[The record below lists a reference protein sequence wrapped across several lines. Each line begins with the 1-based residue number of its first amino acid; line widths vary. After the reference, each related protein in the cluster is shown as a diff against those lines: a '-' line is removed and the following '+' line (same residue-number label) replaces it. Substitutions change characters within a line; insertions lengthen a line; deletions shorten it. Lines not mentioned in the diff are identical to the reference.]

1 MEDMSMKMRSVLAAL
16 LALVMLLGVVGV
28 AAADEKTTV
37 SFWETF
43 TDAQHEYLVKAAA
56 DFNASQDKYTVEIQQ
71 QPTKGFTSNVYTAVV
86 NGVGPDIIFNYASEA
101 SKYVSAG
108 LVANLDEYIY
118 DEEIGIEN
126 FDDLKL
132 IASRYASHLKLDPND
147 YEGSLQQ
154 YRHYMTISYISGYL
168 IEKTLSVD
176 NLFVMMMIFT
186 SFGVDKKDY
195 QHVLNWGILGA
206 IVLRFVFIFAG
217 AALISRFAWI
227 LLVFGGFLVYSGA
240 KMFLNRNK
248 KEEIN
253 ALEHPVVKFMQKRLH
268 LGPLVMTV
276 VFIEFCDLIF
286 AFDSIPA
293 VFSVSLDPFVV
304 FFSNIFAI
312 LGLRALFFLLAAI
325 ADKFRYLK
333 VGVSVLLVFIGVKML
348 IHDFFEIDAVSS
360 LVFIILVLLVSIG
373 ASVVIP
379 QKQEALVNTK

>member
-1 MEDMSMKMRSVLAAL
+1 
-16 LALVMLLGVVGV
+16 
-28 AAADEKTTV
+28 
-37 SFWETF
+37 
-43 TDAQHEYLVKAAA
+43 
-56 DFNASQDKYTVEIQQ
+56 
-71 QPTKGFTSNVYTAVV
+71 
-86 NGVGPDIIFNYASEA
+86 
-101 SKYVSAG
+101 
-108 LVANLDEYIY
+108 
-118 DEEIGIEN
+118 
-126 FDDLKL
+126 
-132 IASRYASHLKLDPND
+132 
-147 YEGSLQQ
+147 
-154 YRHYMTISYISGYL
+154 
-168 IEKTLSVD
+168 
-176 NLFVMMMIFT
+176 MMFFT
-186 SFGVDKKDY
+186 SFGVNKKDY

-379 QKQEALVNTK
+379 QKQEALENTK

>member
-1 MEDMSMKMRSVLAAL
+1 MEHLFTESMFLVGFVIFIAAILVLDMLVIDRKAHVVSIKEAGTWTAVWIG
-16 LALVMLLGVVGV
+16 LAL
-28 AAADEKTTV
+28 A
-37 SFWETF
+37 F
-43 TDAQHEYLVKAAA
+43 
-56 DFNASQDKYTVEIQQ
+56 
-71 QPTKGFTSNVYTAVV
+71 AV
-86 NGVGPDIIFNYASEA
+86 F
-101 SKYVSAG
+101 
-108 LVANLDEYIY
+108 IY
-118 DEEIGIEN
+118 FHGDMVHGIEN
-126 FDDLKL
+126 FDDLKYV
-132 IASRYASHLKLDPND
+132 ASRYASHLTLNPND
-147 YEGSLQQ
+147 FEASLQQ

-186 SFGVDKKDY
+186 SFGVDKKEY

-206 IVLRFVFIFAG
+206 IVLRFIFIFAG

-227 LLVFGGFLVYSGA
+227 LLIFGAFLVYSGA

-248 KEEIN
+248 KEEMN
-253 ALEHPVVKFMQKRLH
+253 ALDHPVVKFMQKRLH
-268 LGPLVMTV
+268 LGKLVMTV

-333 VGVSVLLVFIGVKML
+333 VGVSILLVFIGAKML
-348 IHDFFEIDAVSS
+348 IHDFVEIGAVTS
-360 LVFIILVLLVSIG
+360 LVFIILVLAVSIG
-373 ASVVIP
+373 ASVVIKP
-379 QKQEALVNTK
+379 KKEIG